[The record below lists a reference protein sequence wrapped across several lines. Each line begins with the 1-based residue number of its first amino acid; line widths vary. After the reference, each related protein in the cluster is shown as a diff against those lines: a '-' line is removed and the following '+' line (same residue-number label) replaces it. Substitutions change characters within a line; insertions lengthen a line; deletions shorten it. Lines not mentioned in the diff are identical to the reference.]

1 MKEIK
6 GYKKED
12 KYYKVYDKSGK
23 LKRIIAT
30 DEEKSLSEEEWL
42 NGVSCFV
49 INENGEVLIE
59 KRVNKGLTPGK
70 LDLCS
75 GHTDE
80 EETTTQAMIRK
91 LKEELGI
98 EIEEAINVIKL
109 DDKPLPLEFA
119 SSNRKRK
126 FFITFYCLKRKTSE
140 VKIQEEEIEKIVWLP
155 LHEVLALIRSGRT
168 KFPADFNY
176 EEIFQKLRD
185 VIDNKR
191 EIDAITK

>member
-6 GYKKED
+6 GYKKEE
-12 KYYKVYDKSGK
+12 YYKVYDKSGK
-23 LKRIIAT
+23 LKRIIAK
-30 DEEKSLSEEEWL
+30 DEEKNLTEEEWL

-59 KRVNKGLTPGK
+59 KRVNRGLTPGK

-75 GHTDE
+75 GHIDA
-80 EETTTQAMIRK
+80 EETTTQAMIRE
-91 LKEELGI
+91 LREELGI
-98 EIEEAINVIKL
+98 QIEESINVIKL
-109 DDKPLPLEFA
+109 DDNPLPLEFM
-119 SSNRKRK
+119 SSNKKKK

-140 VKIQEEEIEKIVWLP
+140 VTIQEDEVEKVVWLP
-155 LHEVLALIRSGRT
+155 LDETLALIRSGRT

-191 EIDAITK
+191 EIDVKDK

>member
-6 GYKKED
+6 GYKREE
-12 KYYKVYDKSGK
+12 YYKVYDKSGK
-23 LKRIIAT
+23 LKRIIAK
-30 DEEKSLSEEEWL
+30 DEEKNLDEEEWL

-75 GHTDE
+75 GHIDG
-80 EETTTQAMIRK
+80 EETKTQAMIRE
-91 LKEELGI
+91 LREELGI

-109 DDKPLPLEFA
+109 DDNPLPLEFV
-119 SSNRKRK
+119 SSNKKKK
-126 FFITFYCLKRKTSE
+126 FFITFYCLKRKTSQ
-140 VKIQEEEIEKIVWLP
+140 VRIKEEEIEKVVWLP
-155 LHEVLALIRSGRT
+155 LEEVLALIRSGRT

-191 EIDAITK
+191 EVDVITK

>member
-6 GYKKED
+6 GYKREE
-12 KYYKVYDKSGK
+12 YYKVYDKSGK
-23 LKRIIAT
+23 LKRIIAK
-30 DEEKSLSEEEWL
+30 DEEKNLDEEEWL

-59 KRVNKGLTPGK
+59 KRVNKGLTPDK

-75 GHTDE
+75 GHIDG
-80 EETTTQAMIRK
+80 EETKTQAMIRE
-91 LKEELGI
+91 LREELGI

-109 DDKPLPLEFA
+109 DDNPLPLEFV
-119 SSNRKRK
+119 SSNKKKK
-126 FFITFYCLKRKTSE
+126 FFITFYCLKRRTSQ
-140 VKIQEEEIEKIVWLP
+140 VRIQEEEIEKVVWLP
-155 LHEVLALIRSGRT
+155 LEEVLALIRSGRT

-185 VIDNKR
+185 VIDIKR
-191 EIDAITK
+191 EVDVITK

>member
-6 GYKKED
+6 GYKREE
-12 KYYKVYDKSGK
+12 YYKVYDKSGK
-23 LKRIIAT
+23 LKRIIAK
-30 DEEKSLSEEEWL
+30 DEEKNLDEEEWL

-75 GHTDE
+75 GHIDG
-80 EETTTQAMIRK
+80 EETKTQAMIRE
-91 LKEELGI
+91 LREELGI

-109 DDKPLPLEFA
+109 DDNPLPLEFV
-119 SSNRKRK
+119 SSNKKKK
-126 FFITFYCLKRKTSE
+126 FFITFYCLKRKTSQ
-140 VKIQEEEIEKIVWLP
+140 VRIQEEEIEKVVWLP
-155 LHEVLALIRSGRT
+155 LEEVLALIRSGRT

-191 EIDAITK
+191 EVDVITK

>member
-6 GYKKED
+6 GYKREE
-12 KYYKVYDKSGK
+12 YYKVYDKSGK
-23 LKRIIAT
+23 LKRIIAK
-30 DEEKSLSEEEWL
+30 DEEKNLDEEEWL

-75 GHTDE
+75 GHIDG
-80 EETTTQAMIRK
+80 EETKTQAMIRE
-91 LKEELGI
+91 LREELGI

-109 DDKPLPLEFA
+109 DDNPLPLEFV
-119 SSNRKRK
+119 SSNKKKK
-126 FFITFYCLKRKTSE
+126 FFITFYCLKRRTSQ
-140 VKIQEEEIEKIVWLP
+140 VRIQEEEIEKVVWLP
-155 LHEVLALIRSGRT
+155 LEEVLALIRSGRT

-191 EIDAITK
+191 EVDVITK

>member
-6 GYKKED
+6 GYKREE
-12 KYYKVYDKSGK
+12 YYKVYDKSGK
-23 LKRIIAT
+23 LKRIIAK
-30 DEEKSLSEEEWL
+30 DEEKNLDEEEWL

-49 INENGEVLIE
+49 VNENGEVLIE

-75 GHTDE
+75 GHIDG
-80 EETTTQAMIRK
+80 EETKTQAMIRE
-91 LKEELGI
+91 LREELGI

-109 DDKPLPLEFA
+109 DDNPLPLEFV
-119 SSNRKRK
+119 SSNKKKK
-126 FFITFYCLKRKTSE
+126 FFITFYCLKRKTSQ
-140 VKIQEEEIEKIVWLP
+140 VRIQEEEIEKVVWLP
-155 LHEVLALIRSGRT
+155 LEEVLALIRSGRT

-191 EIDAITK
+191 EVDVITK

>member
-6 GYKKED
+6 GYKREE
-12 KYYKVYDKSGK
+12 YYKVYDKSGK
-23 LKRIIAT
+23 LKRIIAK
-30 DEEKSLSEEEWL
+30 DEEKNLDEEEWL

-49 INENGEVLIE
+49 VNENGEVLIE

-75 GHTDE
+75 GHIDG
-80 EETTTQAMIRK
+80 EETKTQAMIRE
-91 LKEELGI
+91 LREELGI

-109 DDKPLPLEFA
+109 DDNPLPLEFV
-119 SSNRKRK
+119 SSNKKKK
-126 FFITFYCLKRKTSE
+126 FFITFYCLKRKTSQ
-140 VKIQEEEIEKIVWLP
+140 VRIQEEEIEKVVWLP
-155 LHEVLALIRSGRT
+155 LEEVLALIRSGRT

-185 VIDNKR
+185 AINNKR
-191 EIDAITK
+191 EVDVITK